1 METALPSKKL
11 VHIDHVLVSI
21 LDSCCTIQ
29 TLDEYRSLIRD
40 KVRRVLP
47 HKMAFSGLVDLWKL
61 NVIDYVNIDFPAD
74 YIHQV
79 IGESG
84 ALKSPLIRCWKK
96 KYQPFY
102 VNDIHVMSPIDPA
115 WVSAATQHSVNNMVV
130 HGLVDLSGNLTS
142 FFSFANAPVA
152 WTKNHCR
159 ILQLIFPGLHTAL
172 QRALANESKQR
183 AEAVSLSS
191 REIDIIRLLQN
202 GRTNKQ
208 IAISLGISE
217 NTVRNHMHNAFE
229 KLNVKNRA
237 QAIAKAASHKL
248 IHL

>member
-1 METALPSKKL
+1 METALQSKKM
-11 VHIDHVLVSI
+11 VHVDHVVVSI
-21 LDSCCTIQ
+21 LDSCCMVKN
-29 TLDEYRSLIRD
+29 LDEYKSLIRN
-40 KVRRVLP
+40 KVSLVLP
-47 HKMAFSGLVDLWKL
+47 HTMAFSGLVDLWKL
-61 NVIDYVNIDFPAD
+61 TVADYVNIGFPAD
-74 YIHQV
+74 YMKAAIA
-79 IGESG
+79 ESG

-102 VNDIHVMSPIDPA
+102 VNDIHVMSAVDPA
-115 WVSAATQHSVNNMVV
+115 WVTAAEQTNVNNLVV
-130 HGLVDLSGNLTS
+130 HGLVDLSGKFTS
-142 FFSFANAPVA
+142 YFSFANAPVA
-152 WTKNHCR
+152 WTHNHCR
-159 ILQLIFPGLHTAL
+159 IMQLILPGLHVAL
-172 QRALANESKQR
+172 QRVLSNQTKQR
-183 AEAVSLSS
+183 IEAVSLTK

-208 IAISLGISE
+208 IAVTLGISE